1 MSRRYLSFCQLL
13 IKKLHAQL
21 ILKMEIS
28 YWSLRLAKKLNCL
41 SLPVLFQSIVLILP
55 VYGSK
60 WQFNIKHVSKSSTAN
75 WQATLHS
82 QYLSQTDQLWLADSD
97 RGLN

>member
-1 MSRRYLSFCQLL
+1 MLSWFSKW
-13 IKKLHAQL
+13 I
-21 ILKMEIS
+21 
-28 YWSLRLAKKLNCL
+28 LRLAKKLNCH
-41 SLPVLFQSIVLILP
+41 SLPVLFQSIILLLP